1 MGPTTFAADPAQNAL
16 EKFQGDTLQKLSNK
30 SENRLLKE
38 DLNFVSEDL
47 ETKVFPKT
55 LKFIFQISS
64 FLIMIIFVYAGIR
77 LVLSQGQEEE
87 LKTAK
92 NMLLNSVIGA
102 VIIMASFALVTGL
115 VGYLSSLNQ

>member
-1 MGPTTFAADPAQNAL
+1 MGPTTFAEDPAQNAL
-16 EKFQGDTLQKLSNK
+16 EKFQGDTLDKISKQDK
-30 SENRLLKE
+30 NRLLKE
-38 DLNFVSEDL
+38 DLTFVSEDL

-55 LKFIFQISS
+55 LKFIFQTSS
-64 FLIMIIFVYAGIR
+64 FLIMIIFIYAGIR
-77 LVLSQGQEEE
+77 LVLSQGEEEE

-92 NMLLNSVIGA
+92 NMLLYSIIGA

>member
-1 MGPTTFAADPAQNAL
+1 MGPTTFAVDPAQNAL

-30 SENRLLKE
+30 DDNRLLKE
-38 DLNFVSEDL
+38 NLNFVSEDL

-77 LVLSQGQEEE
+77 LVLSQGEEEE

-92 NMLLNSVIGA
+92 NMLLYSVIGA